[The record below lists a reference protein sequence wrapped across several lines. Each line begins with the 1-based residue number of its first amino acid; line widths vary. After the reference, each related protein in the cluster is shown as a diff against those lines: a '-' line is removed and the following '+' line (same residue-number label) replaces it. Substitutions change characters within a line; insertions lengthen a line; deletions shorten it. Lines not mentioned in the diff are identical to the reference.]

1 MGIKT
6 KPFLLDITHAQYT
19 HVPTVYT
26 VCVCWGVCVG
36 GGNIPGQVIKR
47 CHPEAS
53 NHCSLPLFG
62 QQFVPHSLLTA
73 LRMFNLNTQ
82 TEPLS
87 TRALQSSSITK
98 MLIFK
103 LYLNI

>member
-1 MGIKT
+1 MYSA
-6 KPFLLDITHAQYT
+6 HS
-19 HVPTVYT
+19 VYI
-26 VCVCWGVCVG
+26 VCVKVHNV
-36 GGNIPGQVIKR
+36 PGQVIEW

-82 TEPLS
+82 TEPIS
-87 TRALQSSSITK
+87 MEDFQV
-98 MLIFK
+98 M
-103 LYLNI
+103 